1 MWGRLPACML
11 SLTCTLILAVYFAG
25 CDDPVAPEDT
35 AVTLQ
40 IQTEL
45 PTILAPIETVQLL
58 AAALDGTGQIV
69 PGLVISWNSS
79 ATAVATVDPVT
90 SILTAVSEGMSTVTA
105 SVGSVTATILVTVT
119 ERSTSYNV
127 VFQSTWSAETHP
139 TDFPTSPHF
148 SGLIGGTHDSDVT
161 FWAEAALASL
171 GIRNMA
177 ETGSKGPLSTEVEV
191 AIGAGTAAALL
202 SGGGI
207 NPSPAAV
214 ELAFDITVEH
224 SLVTLVSM
232 IAPSPDWF
240 VGVHDLVLLEEGVWV
255 EEVVVQLLPYDAGTD
270 SGLTFTSANEAT
282 DPPVAVARLQ
292 VSPFDASTPLG
303 TFTFTRTAD
312 E

>member
-1 MWGRLPACML
+1 M
-11 SLTCTLILAVYFAG
+11 
-25 CDDPVAPEDT
+25 APEDT
-35 AVTLQ
+35 VVTLQ

-58 AAALDGTGQIV
+58 TVALDGTGQIV
-69 PGLVISWNSS
+69 PGLTISWSSS
-79 ATAVATVDPVT
+79 ATAVATVDSTT
-90 SILTAVSEGMSTVTA
+90 SLLTAVAEGMSTVTA

-127 VFQSTWSAETHP
+127 VFRSTRSAETHP
-139 TDFPTSPHF
+139 TDFPTNPHF

-161 FWAEAALASL
+161 FWAEAALASR

-177 ETGSKGPLSTEVEV
+177 ETGSKEPLSTEVEA

-224 SLVTLVSM
+224 SLVALVSM

-255 EEVVVQLLPYDAGTD
+255 EEVVAQLLPYDAGTD
-270 SGLTFTSANEAT
+270 SGVTFTSANEVT
-282 DPPVAVARLQ
+282 DPPVAVARIH
-292 VSPFDASTPLG
+292 VSPLDTSTPLG
-303 TFTFTRTAD
+303 TFTFTRTAN

>member
-25 CDDPVAPEDT
+25 CDDPVAPEDM

>member
-1 MWGRLPACML
+1 ML